1 MKTTRYKFETAI
13 QAASEDNT
21 QWLKDEF
28 KSVLESDKDFT
39 RKCDYIGFSIA
50 SIDSKVTSLD
60 EEIKELQQLK
70 KNLKSA
76 KDIALTIGAEVFAE
90 YGIEKI
96 EGAGISSI
104 TLTKPTT
111 KMLQN
116 LEIVDED
123 ALIAAGYYKKVLDED
138 AVKQAFHLE
147 NSELEKVMPYA
158 NLTIRV
164 LKSEAKLKINKR
176 RGKSV
181 PVTLK
186 EGNNTNSET
195 LQDIEEAS

>member
-1 MKTTRYKFETAI
+1 MKTTRYRFEQVIQELKEDSSEWLIGELKAI
-13 QAASEDNT
+13 LTSN
-21 QWLKDEF
+21 
-28 KSVLESDKDFT
+28 KDFT
-39 RKCDYIGFSIA
+39 RKADYIGFSVLSIDAKVA
-50 SIDSKVTSLD
+50 SID

-70 KNLKSA
+70 KQLKSA
-76 KDIALTIGAEVFAE
+76 KELALRIGAKVFSE
-90 YGIEKI
+90 YGIQKL

-111 KMLQN
+111 KLIQT
-116 LEIVDED
+116 LELLDPD
-123 ALIAAGYYKKVLDED
+123 QLIAMGYAKTLVDED

-158 NLTIRV
+158 NLTIQV

-181 PVTLK
+181 PATLK
-186 EGNNTNSET
+186 ESNNTNSET